1 MSIFQ
6 TSGEKNERKKK
17 KNKYNFKRKENRK
30 ERKGKMKPTERYINR
45 KQKIKR

>member
-17 KNKYNFKRKENRK
+17 NKYNFKRKENRK
-30 ERKGKMKPTERYINR
+30 GRKGKMKPTQRYINR